1 MSASGSLVITHD
13 ELLALVAQRV
23 ADILTPATIE
33 KLGAQRIDER
43 IGRLTLEEAAP
54 RLQCRNVRQL
64 RDTCQKY
71 GITIRKLGNK
81 KEWIALADLE
91 AVLKKR
97 ELLVA
102 NQPSRN
108 GTTIASGASAPIQ
121 FPALP
126 ATEEPTQRQHAG

>member
-1 MSASGSLVITHD
+1 
-13 ELLALVAQRV
+13 
-23 ADILTPATIE
+23 
-33 KLGAQRIDER
+33 
-43 IGRLTLEEAAP
+43 
-54 RLQCRNVRQL
+54 
-64 RDTCQKY
+64 
-71 GITIRKLGNK
+71 
-81 KEWIALADLE
+81 
-91 AVLKKR
+91 VLKKR